1 MAHDAVTD
9 VVTIRVRPF
18 QRWLPQLLNAVAVI
32 GDVAPEQLAGPRRTK
47 AYFTLRQA
55 YALAA
60 RDTMHKS
67 FEEIGLSLGRT
78 EHTSARY
85 AYLNGQQRLTNDPEF
100 RQLARLVGDVAKVIA
115 TGAAPTVEVE
125 PELPL

>member
-32 GDVAPEQLAGPRRTK
+32 GDIAPEQLSGARRTK

-55 YALAA
+55 YTLAA
-60 RDTMHKS
+60 RDTMRKS
-67 FEEIGLSLGRT
+67 FEEIAQSLGRR

-85 AYLNGQQRLTNDPEF
+85 AYLNGQQRIASDPEF

-115 TGAAPTVEVE
+115 TGVAPAVEVE